1 MSSVLKILDKKFPFI
16 PTDKEANYLICKEY
30 KEVFL
35 GVLEIECHGN
45 KLIAESVGD
54 GFIKLD
60 VEFDGKLYETYFQ
73 LKKGNEDAVIL
84 SLKNLGDG
92 RRIYKEEVEVVKS
105 IVKEEA
111 LPDPEPLIESYE
123 VVEEAKIDIEKYKTD
138 AIKVINEN
146 FSNKKQKI
154 EQLQESLTN
163 LIDERLSEL
172 SSITNN
178 EIANLKQD
186 IVKSVNE
193 SLNKS
198 RIDRDKTLVE
208 INSIKDDVS
217 STAEFWSN
225 ILISNAKEKTEQL
238 QSLKESVAFE
248 VDTKIAE
255 LKSELKSQES
265 HITEAYDSI
274 QSFINKT
281 KRELLEEKTS
291 SYANLE
297 QLQKQANLVVSE
309 NLKKADLLVGK
320 KITQLQSTAD
330 KKINDLT
337 TLVESRVSSFD
348 DKVNEINSALERA
361 GIALTESINEAVKNI
376 EYKSQESAFKLDVE
390 VQSKINEL
398 DKTKQEL
405 TTIAESQVVKLESK
419 IKDVEDATN
428 KAEKSLTTTV
438 NDAVNKMQLET
449 SAQTAEIDRAKNQL
463 TSVAEKSLSDIKQV
477 AANLTETV
485 EKKVRDVTLVAVKK
499 EDLAQLKKQL
509 EARLDNESASLKK
522 YVAGYGGGGSVAQQF
537 AAGGTMNGNLTVNGN
552 ISSTTMDTN
561 YIDFTPLA
569 TPPTHVDGR
578 LYYDSVDRT
587 LVFMDG
593 DPTLTYPINKMLW
606 IIGVNKTG
614 SVIPK
619 GTVVYLSG
627 AQGNRG
633 KMWPALATNDL
644 RSADT
649 IGITMGP
656 TAINQEGYIMT
667 MGELQGIDTSNYEE
681 GVTLYLSPTAA
692 GQITTVKPQAPDH
705 LVKVGF
711 SLNKTN
717 NGKIYVEIDNG
728 YELDELHNV
737 RINGVTNGQ
746 VLTYNSLSGLWVN
759 ATPTGGV
766 SNNYLP
772 LSGGTLTGPLST
784 SYDIEI
790 TDSTKG
796 IILRSP
802 SNLKYRVTVND
813 AGELVTTL
821 V

>member
-1 MSSVLKILDKKFPFI
+1 MSDVLKILDRDFPFI
-16 PTDKEANYLICKEY
+16 PTNKDTNYLICKEF

-54 GFIKLD
+54 GFVRLD
-60 VEFDGKLYETYFQ
+60 VEFDGKLYETHFQ
-73 LKKGNEDAVIL
+73 LKKGDEDAIIF

-92 RRIYKEEVEVVKS
+92 KRIYKEEVEVVKS

-111 LPDPEPLIESYE
+111 LPDPEPLIDSYE

-172 SSITNN
+172 SSITAN
-178 EIANLKQD
+178 EVSNLKED

-225 ILISNAKEKTEQL
+225 ILISNAKEKAEQL

-248 VDTKIAE
+248 IDTKITE

-330 KKINDLT
+330 KKIEEVVG
-337 TLVESRVSSFD
+337 LVEGRIAYFDNKVADIELAAQRAESTLNESVQKAINQLELEYKDRYYKLQLEAKEQIDEVASTKSSLSQITEKEVSKLS
-348 DKVNEINSALERA
+348 DKVKDFNDVILSAEAKIKEKVENSISKLDEQTSKVVDFKSEISSLAESKLSLIDTKSKILQDAIETAEKQISESVEIIFAKIKEESTLQNEQVYKGRLELVSLSETALDNIKSKSNEL
-361 GIALTESINEAVKNI
+361 IESI
-376 EYKSQESAFKLDVE
+376 
-390 VQSKINEL
+390 
-398 DKTKQEL
+398 
-405 TTIAESQVVKLESK
+405 
-419 IKDVEDATN
+419 
-428 KAEKSLTTTV
+428 
-438 NDAVNKMQLET
+438 
-449 SAQTAEIDRAKNQL
+449 
-463 TSVAEKSLSDIKQV
+463 
-477 AANLTETV
+477 

-509 EARLDNESASLKK
+509 EARLDNESTNLKK

-537 AAGGTMNGNLTVNGN
+537 AAGGIINGSLN
-552 ISSTTMDTN
+552 IASGQ
-561 YIDFTPLA
+561 I
-569 TPPTHVDGR
+569 
-578 LYYDSVDRT
+578 
-587 LVFMDG
+587 
-593 DPTLTYPINKMLW
+593 
-606 IIGVNKTG
+606 
-614 SVIPK
+614 
-619 GTVVYLSG
+619 LSG
-627 AQGNRG
+627 GQ
-633 KMWPALATNDL
+633 DL
-644 RSADT
+644 FGLLGGGGGGGGS
-649 IGITMGP
+649 
-656 TAINQEGYIMT
+656 
-667 MGELQGIDTSNYEE
+667 GIDTGVRALTGNWQNTYTNFSIQSANNASVYSTVNANSALWTASFVNVNADNYVITSADRGKTLTDVYSTNTTICVPNNTSYPFAIGDAVTIVQDNKNASNYTVISAGD
-681 GVTLYLSPTAA
+681 GVT
-692 GQITTVKPQAPDH
+692 
-705 LVKVGF
+705 
-711 SLNKTN
+711 
-717 NGKIYVEIDNG
+717 IYS
-728 YELDELHNV
+728 
-737 RINGVTNGQ
+737 
-746 VLTYNSLSGLWVN
+746 YNSSLSLAGN
-759 ATPTGGV
+759 YAGATLIKKGT
-766 SNNYLP
+766 NDWYLF
-772 LSGGTLTGPLST
+772 G
-784 SYDIEI
+784 
-790 TDSTKG
+790 
-796 IILRSP
+796 
-802 SNLKYRVTVND
+802 NLK
-813 AGELVTTL
+813 
-821 V
+821 

>member
-1 MSSVLKILDKKFPFI
+1 VSDVLKILDRDFPFI
-16 PTDKEANYLICKEY
+16 PTNKDTNYLICKEF

-54 GFIKLD
+54 GFVRLD
-60 VEFDGKLYETYFQ
+60 VEFDGKLYETHFQ
-73 LKKGNEDAVIL
+73 LKKGDEDAIIF

-92 RRIYKEEVEVVKS
+92 KRIYKEEVEVVKS

-111 LPDPEPLIESYE
+111 LPDPEPLIDSYE

-172 SSITNN
+172 SSITAN
-178 EIANLKQD
+178 EVSNLKED

-225 ILISNAKEKTEQL
+225 ILISNAKEKAEQL

-248 VDTKIAE
+248 IDTKITE

-330 KKINDLT
+330 KKIEEVVG
-337 TLVESRVSSFD
+337 LVEGRIAYFDNKVADIELAAQRAESTLNESVQKAINQLELEYKDRYYKLQLEAKEQIDEVASTKSSLSQITEKEVSKLS
-348 DKVNEINSALERA
+348 DKVKDFNDVILSAEAKIKEKVENSISKLDEQTSKVVDFKSEISSLAESKLSLIDTKSKILQDAIETAEKQISESVEIIFAKIKEESTLQNEQVYKGRLELVSLSETALDNIKSKSNEL
-361 GIALTESINEAVKNI
+361 IESI
-376 EYKSQESAFKLDVE
+376 
-390 VQSKINEL
+390 
-398 DKTKQEL
+398 
-405 TTIAESQVVKLESK
+405 
-419 IKDVEDATN
+419 
-428 KAEKSLTTTV
+428 
-438 NDAVNKMQLET
+438 
-449 SAQTAEIDRAKNQL
+449 
-463 TSVAEKSLSDIKQV
+463 
-477 AANLTETV
+477 

-509 EARLDNESASLKK
+509 EARLDNESTNLKK

-537 AAGGTMNGNLTVNGN
+537 AAGGIINGSLN
-552 ISSTTMDTN
+552 IASGQ
-561 YIDFTPLA
+561 I
-569 TPPTHVDGR
+569 
-578 LYYDSVDRT
+578 
-587 LVFMDG
+587 
-593 DPTLTYPINKMLW
+593 
-606 IIGVNKTG
+606 
-614 SVIPK
+614 
-619 GTVVYLSG
+619 LSG
-627 AQGNRG
+627 GQ
-633 KMWPALATNDL
+633 DL
-644 RSADT
+644 FGLLGGGGGGGGS
-649 IGITMGP
+649 
-656 TAINQEGYIMT
+656 
-667 MGELQGIDTSNYEE
+667 GIDTGVRALTGNWQNTYTNFSIQSANNASVYSTVNANSALWTASFVNVNADNYVITSADRGKTLTDVYSTNTTICVPNNTSYPFAIGDAVTIVQDNKNASNYTVISAGD
-681 GVTLYLSPTAA
+681 GVT
-692 GQITTVKPQAPDH
+692 
-705 LVKVGF
+705 
-711 SLNKTN
+711 
-717 NGKIYVEIDNG
+717 IYS
-728 YELDELHNV
+728 
-737 RINGVTNGQ
+737 
-746 VLTYNSLSGLWVN
+746 YNSSLSLAGN
-759 ATPTGGV
+759 YAGATLIKKGT
-766 SNNYLP
+766 NDWYLF
-772 LSGGTLTGPLST
+772 G
-784 SYDIEI
+784 
-790 TDSTKG
+790 
-796 IILRSP
+796 
-802 SNLKYRVTVND
+802 NLK
-813 AGELVTTL
+813 
-821 V
+821 